1 MKVLKFLDENFEKI
15 LANLFLFSMV
25 ALLSAIV
32 FFRFVLD
39 RGLAFAEELDRMA
52 FVWMVYTAAAYA
64 AQQGAHIR
72 LEAVALILPKKVNQY
87 MRYFADL
94 LWVGLNLVIIK
105 EGINV
110 VATMFKY
117 RYESPAMGWSMAY
130 VYTIVPISFIL
141 MTFRIVQRNKLA
153 RIRPSKPRGSSCLA
167 SSAI

>member
-52 FVWMVYTAAAYA
+52 FVWMVYTAAAYV

-105 EGINV
+105 EGIHV

-141 MTFRIVQRNKLA
+141 MTFRIVQRNIREIHQSKEA
-153 RIRPSKPRGSSCLA
+153 RNGN
-167 SSAI
+167 

>member
-1 MKVLKFLDENFEKI
+1 VKVLKFLDENFEKI

-141 MTFRIVQRNKLA
+141 MTFRIVQRNIREIHQSKEA
-153 RIRPSKPRGSSCLA
+153 RNDN
-167 SSAI
+167 

>member
-72 LEAVALILPKKVNQY
+72 LEAVALILPKKVNHY

-94 LWVGLNLVIIK
+94 LWVVLNLVIIK
-105 EGINV
+105 EGIHV

-141 MTFRIVQRNKLA
+141 MTFRIVQRNIREIHQSKEA
-153 RIRPSKPRGSSCLA
+153 RNGN
-167 SSAI
+167 